1 LAVPNDELIISASGI
16 RDVFEPEVARGF
28 FYDLGYAIGKG
39 LGGAI
44 ALGRDSRPSG
54 QPLALALLDGLAASG
69 TSPRYSGLCT
79 VPVMAHAVRRG
90 YASSAMM
97 VTASHNPP
105 EWNGLKIYSGDG
117 MILGEEELRA
127 LVERARAREGTSRPS
142 AFTGDHTEDPSLL
155 EAYVKDVLDLATSLG
170 AKEHQSKVI
179 VDAGNGPSALTVPRI
194 LQGIG
199 CRVEVLNPELD
210 GSFRRPIEPLP
221 ENLMQL
227 RKAVPDSGADLGV
240 GFDCDGDRAVLVTE
254 DGQVLREDDTLALAV
269 DYYLSISA
277 QDVVI
282 NRATSLLLDHICL
295 SHGVRV
301 IRAGVGERIVAEK
314 MVEVG
319 AKIGGEG
326 SNGGIM
332 MPSFS
337 LARDGALA
345 LVLILAFLRREG
357 VGLSELVK
365 GYPRFYLSRAKLKC
379 SPDRVGQVLQKV
391 RGVVESLGTVEIS
404 DDIRVSGAG
413 WWALVRPSRTEPI
426 IRVLSEATS
435 EEEAESRMRLLVG
448 AIQEDI

>member
-1 LAVPNDELIISASGI
+1 LIISASGI
-16 RDVFEPEVARGF
+16 RDVFEPEAASGF
-28 FYDLGYAIGKG
+28 FFRLGQAIGED

-44 ALGRDSRPSG
+44 ALGRDSRPNG
-54 QPLALALLDGLAASG
+54 QTLASALLDGLAASG
-69 TSPRYSGLCT
+69 ISPRNAGLCT
-79 VPVMAHAVRRG
+79 VPVMAHAVRIG
-90 YASSAMM
+90 YASTAMM

-117 MILGEEELRA
+117 MIIGEGELRD
-127 LVERARAREGTSRPS
+127 LVERALEGTSRPQ
-142 AFTGDHTEDPSLL
+142 AFTGDRIHAEDPSLL
-155 EAYVKDVLDLATSLG
+155 GSYVKDMLDLAKMIG
-170 AKEHQSKVI
+170 AMGCQSKVI

-199 CRVEVLNPELD
+199 CRVEVLNPDLD
-210 GSFRRPIEPLP
+210 GYFRRPIEPLP
-221 ENLMQL
+221 ENLVQL
-227 RKAVPDSGADLGV
+227 RQAVPDSGADLGV
-240 GFDCDGDRAVLVTE
+240 GFDCDGDRAVLVAE

-269 DYYLSISA
+269 DFYLSISA
-277 QDVVI
+277 QDVVV

-319 AKIGGEG
+319 SEIGGEG

-357 VGLSELVK
+357 VGLSELVR
-365 GYPRFYLSRAKLKC
+365 GYPRFHLSRAKLKC
-379 SPDRVGQVLQKV
+379 SPDRVGQVLQRV
-391 RGVVESLGTVEIS
+391 MGVAESLGIVEVA
-404 DDIRVSGAG
+404 DDIRVSGEG

-426 IRVLSEATS
+426 IRVLSEAAS

-448 AIQEDI
+448 AVQENI

>member
-1 LAVPNDELIISASGI
+1 MIISASGI
-16 RDVFEPEVARGF
+16 RDIFEPEAARGF
-28 FYDLGYAIGKG
+28 FFDLGHTIGEDF
-39 LGGAI
+39 GGAI

-54 QPLALALLDGLAASG
+54 QPLSLALLDGLTDSG

-90 YASSAMM
+90 YASTAMM

-117 MILGEEELRA
+117 MILGEGELRA
-127 LVERARAREGTSRPS
+127 LVERAMARGGKSRPS
-142 AFTGDHTEDPSLL
+142 AFARGHHRTEDPSLL
-155 EAYVKDVLDLATSLG
+155 EAYVKDMLDIATILG
-170 AKEHQSKVI
+170 TKGCQLKVV

-194 LQGIG
+194 LRELG
-199 CRVEVLNPELD
+199 CRVEVLNPELN

-221 ENLMQL
+221 ENLKQL
-227 RKAVPDSGADLGV
+227 CEAVPNSGADLGV
-240 GFDCDGDRAVLVTE
+240 GFDCDGDRAVLVAE

-269 DYYLSISA
+269 DYYLTISA
-277 QDVVI
+277 HDVVV
-282 NRATSLLLDHICL
+282 NRATSLLLDHVCQ

-301 IRAGVGERIVAEK
+301 IRAGVGERMVAER
-314 MVEVG
+314 MIEAG

-345 LVLILAFLRREG
+345 LVLILAFLRKEG
-357 VGLSELVK
+357 VGLSELVM

-379 SPDRVGQVLQKV
+379 SPEKVGDILQRV
-391 RGVVESLGTVEIS
+391 REAVESLGTVEVS
-404 DDIRVSGAG
+404 DDIRVSGVG
-413 WWALVRPSRTEPI
+413 WWALVRPSKTEPI

-435 EEEAESRMRLLVG
+435 EEEAESRMKLLVG
-448 AIQEDI
+448 VVQGDI

>member
-1 LAVPNDELIISASGI
+1 MISASGI
-16 RDVFEPEVARGF
+16 RDIFEPEAARGLF
-28 FYDLGYAIGKG
+28 FALGHVIGKG
-39 LGGAI
+39 LDGAV

-54 QPLALALLDGLAASG
+54 QPLSTALLDGLVDSG
-69 TSPRYSGLCT
+69 LSPRYSGLCT
-79 VPVMAHAVRRG
+79 VPVMAHAVRKG
-90 YASSAMM
+90 YASTAIM

-105 EWNGLKIYSGDG
+105 EWNGLKVYSGDG
-117 MILGEEELRA
+117 MIISEGELRA
-127 LVERARAREGTSRPS
+127 LVERARAHEVAARPS
-142 AFTGDHTEDPSLL
+142 PLTRVNPYPEDTSLL
-155 EAYVKDVLDLATSLG
+155 AAYVKDMLDIATTLG
-170 AKEHQSKVI
+170 AKGRQSKVI

-194 LQGIG
+194 LMGMG

-227 RKAVPDSGADLGV
+227 CEVVPDSGADLGV
-240 GFDCDGDRAVLVTE
+240 GFDCDGDRAVLVAE

-277 QDVVI
+277 KDIVV
-282 NRATSLLLDHICL
+282 NRATSLLLDHVCA
-295 SHGVRV
+295 SHGVQL
-301 IRAGVGERIVAEK
+301 IRAGVGERMVAER
-314 MVEVG
+314 MIEVG
-319 AKIGGEG
+319 ANIGGEG

-365 GYPRFYLSRAKLKC
+365 GYPRFNLRRAKLRC
-379 SPDRVGQVLQKV
+379 NPDKIAHVLQRV
-391 RGVVESLGTVEIS
+391 REAAESLGAVDVA
-404 DDIRVSGAG
+404 DDIRVSGLG

-426 IRVLSEATS
+426 IRVLSEAAS
-435 EEEAESRMRLLVG
+435 EEEAEARMRLLVEVV
-448 AIQEDI
+448 QEDI